1 MKGHSGALQ
10 KRYHASRDP
19 KGGGGGVERVGLLV
33 QVLRYVNHSYTKC
46 DMVYRVFFLSP
57 RAAFVLVLCFDWP
70 VLMNLVL
77 ALRHSLSENKKALV
91 A

>member
-1 MKGHSGALQ
+1 MG
-10 KRYHASRDP
+10 RR
-19 KGGGGGVERVGLLV
+19 GGGPPKSGPSGTG
-33 QVLRYVNHSYTKC
+33 YVNHSYTKC
-46 DMVYRVFFLSP
+46 DMVYRVFLSP
-57 RAAFVLVLCFDWP
+57 RAAFVLVLSFAWP